1 MTAFAG
7 VNVIPMTAV
16 GEVATGQT
24 VLVRDGDI
32 IAVGSQGQV
41 RIPRGAE
48 VIDGKGRFL
57 IPGLAD
63 MHVHLEH
70 FEDPKL
76 LRLFPA
82 YGVTLVRNM
91 DGRHRILEWKEAVA
105 AGELTGPEIITAG
118 PILDGDP
125 PLLPDNTVIGNA
137 EEAREAVREQARA
150 GYDFI
155 KVYTNLSAGAYP
167 AVVET
172 AAAEGLDVAGHIPRA
187 IELSDAE
194 VGHRSIEHVTDY
206 GREVEAES
214 SPFIDR
220 WHWSKLLV
228 GMPIDDR
235 KLRRAAAEV
244 AAADVWTVPTLVQP
258 ERALADAGT
267 LEEWLRAPEI
277 DLLPSDAVEYWAE
290 RLSGATARMS
300 DSDWELVR
308 RGKSNRRAIV
318 AALHQA
324 GADLLTG
331 TDTPNPFVVP
341 GASVHEEM
349 ELLVDSGLTPAEALI
364 AGTRAAAQ
372 FLGRSDLGTITVGSQ
387 ADLVLLR
394 QNPLENIR
402 ATREISGVML
412 DGRWISFEE

>member
-1 MTAFAG
+1 MTA
-7 VNVIPMTAV
+7 I
-16 GEVATGQT
+16 GEIATGQT
-24 VLVRDGDI
+24 VLVRNGNI
-32 IAVGSQGQV
+32 IAVGAQEQV
-41 RIPRGAE
+41 RIPPGAE
-48 VIDGKGRFL
+48 VIDGNGRFL

-91 DGRHRILEWKEAVA
+91 DGRTRILEWKGSVA
-105 AGELTGPEIITAG
+105 AGDLVGPEIVTAG

-137 EEAREAVREQARA
+137 QEARDAVRAQAVA
-150 GYDFI
+150 GYDFV
-155 KVYTNLSAGAYP
+155 KVYTNLSAGAYR

-172 AAAEGLDVAGHIPRA
+172 AAAQGLDVAGHIPRA
-187 IELSDAE
+187 IDLRDAL
-194 VGHRSIEHVTDY
+194 VGLRSIEHITDY
-206 GREVEAES
+206 GLEVEAER

-220 WHWSKLLV
+220 WHWAKLFV

-235 KLRRAAAEV
+235 KLERAAAAI

-277 DLLPSDAVEYWAE
+277 DLLPADAVEYWTE

-341 GASVHEEM
+341 GASLHEEM
-349 ELLVDSGLTPAEALI
+349 ELLVESGLTPGEALV
-364 AGTRAAAQ
+364 AGTRAPAE

-394 QNPLENIR
+394 QNPLEDIR

-412 DGRWISFEE
+412 DGRWISFEEAQAE